1 MQTDVPLST
10 LLRESSRDQHTQA
23 ETSEFVVK
31 LMKGELDLAAYALYV
46 TQLAWLYD
54 GLEARTT
61 VGTPFPSSEILWDDA
76 LLRGP
81 SLDHDLQHLGVEN
94 WKTSTVPTPAMTQYR
109 EHLAGLGDRSD
120 FRLIAHHYTRYL
132 GDLSGGQAIAALVAR
147 HYGAQENQLAFYDFS
162 DVDNVVRFKET
173 YRSGLD
179 GLSLSANEVAILVDE
194 VRLAFTFN
202 QQVFGDL
209 EASLHG

>member
-1 MQTDVPLST
+1 METTGTLSSV
-10 LLRESSRDQHTQA
+10 LRESSREQHTQA
-23 ETSEFVVK
+23 ESSAFVVK
-31 LMKGELDLAAYALYV
+31 LMKGELDLAAYASYA

-61 VGTPFPSSEILWDDA
+61 TGTPFPSSEILWDDH
-76 LLRGP
+76 LLRAP
-81 SLDHDLQHLGVEN
+81 SIDHDLRHLGVED
-94 WKTSTVPTPAMTQYR
+94 WKTSTVPTPAMEEYR
-109 EHLAGLGDRSD
+109 QHLAALGDRSD

-132 GDLSGGQAIAALVAR
+132 GDLSGGLAIAALVAR
-147 HYGAQENQLAFYDFS
+147 HYGAEENQLTFYAFS
-162 DVDNVVRFKET
+162 GKENVVRFKEN
-173 YRSGLD
+173 YRGALD
-179 GLSLSANEVAILVDE
+179 GLSLTANQVAILVDE